1 MSNVSVILPVYNCE
15 KFLSHTIQSVLNQE
29 YRNWELLIVND
40 ASTDGSL
47 AVAKEFAQK
56 DARIKVFD
64 MPKNQG
70 VAACRNYGVAQAKG
84 RYVAFIDSDDLWS
97 TQKLSKQLL
106 FMQQHGA
113 ALSHTAYAFMN
124 EEGQLMN
131 KGRVNV
137 DEKIDL
143 ERYLKTTQIG
153 MSTVMID
160 RQQIKDIEFPADRRL
175 CEDARLWVKYL
186 RAGVPFYGQNDVLML
201 YRVRNNQ
208 LSKNKA
214 RMALNTLTRY
224 IHETG
229 LAPYK
234 RLECFGYY
242 AYNGIK
248 KRKQKS
254 HLNTA
259 EIYAQFN
266 CNQK

>member
-1 MSNVSVILPVYNCE
+1 MSNVSVVLPVYNCE
-15 KFLSHTIQSVLNQE
+15 KFLPHTIQSVLNQE
-29 YRNWELLIVND
+29 YKNWELLIVND

-47 AVAKEFAQK
+47 AVAQEYAKQ
-56 DARIKVFD
+56 DSRIKIFD

-70 VAACRNYGVAQAKG
+70 VAACRNFAVSQATG
-84 RYVAFIDSDDLWS
+84 RYVAFIDSDDLWAK
-97 TQKLSKQLL
+97 QKLSKQLL
-106 FMQQHGA
+106 FMQQRGA

-124 EEGQLMN
+124 EKGELMD
-131 KGRVNV
+131 KGRVDV

-160 RQQIKDIEFPADRRL
+160 RQQIKKIEFPADRRL
-175 CEDARLWVKYL
+175 CEDARLWVQYL
-186 RAGVPFYGQNDVLML
+186 RAGVPFYGQNDILML

-214 RMALNTLTRY
+214 RMAINTFVRY

-229 LAPYK
+229 LAPHK

-242 AYNGIK
+242 AYNGVK
-248 KRKQKS
+248 KRKHKS
-254 HLNTA
+254 NLNTA
-259 EIYAQFN
+259 EIYKEFN